1 MNKPVAKPAAKI
13 KIAVIGVGNC
23 VSALVQGIYYYRSQS
38 REDAVGLMHWEIGGY
53 APGDIE
59 VVAAFDVDKR
69 KVGQDV
75 NTAVF
80 APPNCSVV
88 ICADLPQSGVTV
100 RMGKTLDGIS

>member
-1 MNKPVAKPAAKI
+1 MNKLETNSSKKI
-13 KIAVIGVGNC
+13 KIAIIGVGNC
-23 VSALVQGIYYYRSQS
+23 ASSLVQGIYYYRNKS

-80 APPNCSVV
+80 AP
-88 ICADLPQSGVTV
+88 T
-100 RMGKTLDGIS
+100 